1 MRYTKK
7 VQLQVSIVF
16 LLLFLMSGTVYGQL
30 LGSVHSNDQNSKTE
44 RLIVEEG
51 TDLYKALKEFEKVY
65 DIVFLYEAGILLS
78 RKVDSRKLLSNN
90 TEKAISDLLSGH
102 NISFT
107 YVNPKTYGLFVNP
120 VEASQNSDDLLEL
133 INGTVID
140 AQDGEPLPGVNIIV
154 KETTIGTST
163 NADGEFDL
171 DVPSLQDTLVVSFIG
186 YQTQEVPING
196 STSLNISLQRQAITG
211 AELVVTA
218 LGGQRQERSMGY
230 SAQSISSED
239 IDRAPNISE
248 GLQGQ
253 VAGVEVTSASGTVG
267 SSNRVVL
274 RGASSLS
281 GDNQPLYIVDGVYI
295 DNSNFNPPDGS
306 EDVSDFG
313 NAAMDI
319 DPSDIESINVL
330 KGPNAAA
337 LYGSRAANGAI
348 VITTK
353 DGSQREGIQV
363 SVNSGVKFSRPW
375 ILPDMQNQYGQ
386 GFGGQFEYVDG
397 RGGGVNDAN
406 DSSWG
411 PPLDGRLKVQWWSNG
426 EAVPWEAHPDN
437 VRGFFETGN
446 TITNSIA
453 VAGNSGN
460 VNYRLSA
467 GNNQQKGIYPNVSS
481 DKNDFKV
488 NVGADITEDLRVE
501 ARANYVK
508 YIARNMPD
516 VGYSY
521 PGNPLMGLV
530 TWGARQI
537 DIQKVKEAYFNNPN
551 PYEAPGYWNRLFF
564 DNIYWEM
571 YENTKR
577 QERNRLIGGVNF
589 NYDINDWITL
599 NGRIGVD
606 WYLEQR
612 KNREAYGSI
621 TDSDGAYEES
631 DRYIFDDSYSL
642 DINVDRPINQ
652 DFNLTAR
659 FGGEV
664 VSNQYELNH
673 ASTAALEVPGI
684 YSLTNS
690 AVRPVVDDFSSKKKV
705 YSLFGAATIG
715 YKEYLYL
722 DLTGRNDWSSTLPEN
737 NLSFFYPSA
746 SLSFIFTDAFD
757 LGLDWLNYGKLRGS
771 WTQVGNGT
779 DPYQLQTTYLSSEP
793 VLGEYPNY
801 TISPIIFNSDLKPE
815 QTESWEVGT
824 EMRFLESRVRFDL
837 TYYSSVTRDQILPTP
852 VSTATGY
859 ETKIINAG
867 SIENSG
873 VEVTVGGTPL
883 QKNDLEWDV
892 DVNFAINNSQVIELA
907 PGVNSYVIDEFSNAT
922 LEARPGEEFG
932 SLYGTT
938 FLRDDQGNIVVNDE
952 GIPLTD
958 NTRTNFGSY
967 AADWQS
973 SIINNVNWKNF
984 NLRFFIDIKSGGS
997 IFSGTIMDGRSQGMF
1012 KETATGRDGMVFD
1025 GGDWAGGAVKQD
1037 GSPNDIVVPKER
1049 LNEFYSR
1056 TGEANIFDASYVKLR
1071 QVRLGYSLPSSIL
1084 NNLGPVR
1091 ALNIALVGNN
1101 VWMIHKNIPHIDP
1114 ETVFSNTKV
1123 PGLESQVAPKTR
1135 SFGFNLNLEF

>member
-1 MRYTKK
+1 MNYKSNGLLK
-7 VQLQVSIVF
+7 VQVVLFIF
-16 LLLFLMSGTVYGQL
+16 LFMSSSVYGQM
-30 LGSVHSNDQNSKTE
+30 LGTLHTDKNAIESES
-44 RLIVEEG
+44 LIVKEG
-51 TDLYKALKEFEKVY
+51 TELKKALKEFEREFG
-65 DIVFLYEAGILLS
+65 IVFLYQSGILEGKKIS
-78 RKVDSRKLLSNN
+78 ERKFLVGSTEEAVSN
-90 TEKAISDLLSGH
+90 LLSGH
-102 NISFT
+102 NLKYI
-107 YVNPKTYGLFVNP
+107 YVNPKTYGIYVKGDA
-120 VEASQNSDDLLEL
+120 ESKNSIDIQEL
-133 INGTVID
+133 VTGTVVD
-140 AQDGEPLPGVNIIV
+140 AQNGEPLPAVNIIV

-163 NADGEFDL
+163 NVEGAFEL
-171 DVPSLQDTLVVSFIG
+171 DVPTLQDTLVVSFIG

-196 STSLNISLQRQAITG
+196 RTTIDISLQRQAITG

-230 SAQSISSED
+230 SAQNISSED
-239 IDRAPNISE
+239 IDAPNISE
-248 GLQGQ
+248 GLQGK
-253 VAGVEVTSASGTVG
+253 VSGIEVTSASGTVG

-274 RGASSLS
+274 RGSSSLS

-319 DPSDIESINVL
+319 DPSDIESVNVL

-353 DGSQREGIQV
+353 DGSGREGVQV

-397 RGGGVNDAN
+397 RGGGVNDAH

-411 PPLDGRLKVQWWSNG
+411 PPLDGSLKVQWWSNG
-426 EAVPWEAHPDN
+426 EAVPWEPHPDN
-437 VRGFFETGN
+437 VKNFFETGN
-446 TITNSIA
+446 TISNSISI
-453 VAGNSGN
+453 AGNN
-460 VNYRLSA
+460 NNINYRISA

-481 DKNDFKV
+481 DKNDFNV
-488 NVGADITEDLRVE
+488 NLGTDISEDLRVE
-501 ARANYVK
+501 ARANYVN

-530 TWGARQI
+530 TWGARQV
-537 DIQKVKEAYFNNPN
+537 DMQKVKEAYFNNSN
-551 PYEAPGYWNRLFF
+551 PYQAPGYWNRLFF

-577 QERNRLIGGVNF
+577 QERNRLIGGLNI
-589 NYDINDWITL
+589 NYDLTDWLTV
-599 NGRIGVD
+599 NGRVGVD

-612 KNREAYGSI
+612 NNREAYGSI

-631 DRYIFDDSYSL
+631 DRYIYNDSYSL
-642 DINVDRPINQ
+642 DFNVERTLNQ
-652 DFNLTAR
+652 NFDLSAR
-659 FGGEV
+659 IGGEIV
-664 VSNQYELNH
+664 GNKYELNE
-673 ASTAALEVPGI
+673 ASTSALEIPGI

-690 AVRPVVDDFSSKKKV
+690 AVRPVVGDFSSEKKV
-705 YSLFGAATIG
+705 FSVYGATTLN

-737 NLSFFYPSA
+737 NLSFFYPSV

-757 LGLDWLNYGKLRGS
+757 LSMDWLNYGKLRGS

-779 DPYQLQTTYLSSEP
+779 DPYQLQTTFQSGEP
-793 VLGEYPNY
+793 VLGQFPNY
-801 TISPIIFNSDLKPE
+801 TVSPIIFNSNLKPE

-824 EMRFLESRVRFDL
+824 EMRFLDSRVRFDL
-837 TYYSSVTRDQILPTP
+837 TYYNSVTRDQILPTP
-852 VSTATGY
+852 VSNATGY

-867 SIENSG
+867 SIENNG
-873 VEVTVGGTPL
+873 IEITIGGSPI
-883 QKNDLEWDV
+883 QKTDLEWNV
-892 DVNFAINNSQVIELA
+892 DVNFSKNNSEVIELA
-907 PGVNSYVIDEFSNAT
+907 PGVNSYVIDEFSNVT

-932 SLYGTT
+932 ALYGTT
-938 FLRDDQGNIVVNDE
+938 FLRDGQGNIVVNDD
-952 GIPLTD
+952 GIPITD
-958 NTRTNFGSY
+958 NTIKNFGSY

-973 SIINNVNWKNF
+973 SISNNVSWKNF

-1012 KETATGRDGMVFD
+1012 KETATGRDGMVFE
-1025 GGDWAGGAVKQD
+1025 GGDWADGAVKQD
-1037 GSPNDIVVPKER
+1037 GSPNDITVRKER

-1071 QVRLGYSLPSSIL
+1071 QVRLGYSLPGSIL
-1084 NNLGPVR
+1084 NKLGPVR

-1114 ETVFSNTKV
+1114 ETVFSNTRV

-1135 SFGFNLNLEF
+1135 SFGFNVNLEF